1 MSEVVLDVVPGLPSL
16 YRSAVLGSVPLPWT
30 GGRSRKGSGTL
41 ALPAV
46 RHTAAGL
53 QPSVPELTRFQ
64 QVIGAPAHDLL
75 PSGFIHTLA
84 FPVAM
89 SVMARRDFPLPL
101 LGMIHLRNEV
111 QHRRAVHF
119 SETLDVSAW
128 AEQLRPHHTGTQL
141 DLVTEV
147 TVGGETVWTG
157 RSTYLAKG
165 TSLAADSALPPEG
178 IPDCAPQ
185 EKRGVFTAPH
195 LTARWDLPGSTGRS
209 YAAVSGDYNPIHLNA
224 LAARALGMKRAI
236 AHGMYLASRMVQ
248 ESKPAGIESFAW
260 SIDFRSPVLL
270 PSRVAVAIEPQHEAG
285 SWREARITAWNA
297 QRGREHFTGTLTRL
311 PEVQA

>member
-1 MSEVVLDVVPGLPSL
+1 MSEVVLDAVPGLPSL
-16 YRSAVLGSVPLPWT
+16 YRSAVLGSIPRPWA
-30 GGRSRKGSGTL
+30 GGPARKGSGST

-46 RHTAAGL
+46 RHTAAGVL
-53 QPSVPELTRFQ
+53 PSVAELTRFQ
-64 QVIGAPAHDLL
+64 QVIGAAAHDLL

-89 SVMARRDFPLPL
+89 SVMARPDFPLPL
-101 LGMIHLRNEV
+101 LGMIHLRNAV
-111 QHRRAVHF
+111 QHRRAIHF
-119 SETLDVSAW
+119 SETLDCSAW
-128 AEQLRPHHTGTQL
+128 AEQLRPHHAGTQV

-165 TSLAADSALPPEG
+165 TSLAAESAPPTEG
-178 IPDCAPQ
+178 IPDGVPQ
-185 EKRGVFTAPH
+185 EERGVFAAPRI
-195 LTARWDLPGSTGRS
+195 TARWDLPGSTGRS

-236 AHGMYLASRMVQ
+236 AHGMYLASRMVE
-248 ESKPAGIESFAW
+248 ESKPAGVESFAW

-270 PSRVAVAIEPQHEAG
+270 PSRVAVAVEPQHEAG
-285 SWREARITAWNA
+285 LWRGARITAWNA
-297 QRGREHFTGTLTRL
+297 QRRREHFTGTLTRL
-311 PEVQA
+311 PGVQA